1 MENLIDDQE
10 LNDLLDFTKNL
21 DYDKYINDLEV
32 NFIII
37 LKVKTVV
44 EALKKRIEEIR
55 IENP

>member
-1 MENLIDDQE
+1 MGIDDQE

-32 NFIII
+32 NF
-37 LKVKTVV
+37 LKFIQVKTVV

-55 IENP
+55 